1 MEPLINNLFPR
12 LLKCLDGK
20 QSEHELKRKK
30 ELYMHIYTHTME
42 TFSEGGPTPLFG
54 IWKLSHKPN
63 LSHAIFQPILI
74 LE

>member
-1 MEPLINNLFPR
+1 MLF
-12 LLKCLDGK
+12 LESTLDV
-20 QSEHELKRKK
+20 SFNA
-30 ELYMHIYTHTME
+30 YYME
-42 TFSEGGPTPLFG
+42 TFSEGGPTPQFG

>member
-1 MEPLINNLFPR
+1 MTNFKN
-12 LLKCLDGK
+12 D
-20 QSEHELKRKK
+20 
-30 ELYMHIYTHTME
+30 YHILHQCDMNITME
-42 TFSEGGPTPLFG
+42 TFSEGGPTPQFG